1 LKATPILNVIPRPAL
16 LRRMARRLDRVF
28 IATVA
33 LPTLLAA
40 VYFGLIASDA
50 YISESRFVVRSP
62 QRMTQTGLGALL
74 SSTGFARAQD
84 DTYSVHDY
92 VLSRD
97 ALHVLDQALKV
108 REAYSSAEIDFV
120 NRFPGLDRD
129 DSFEAL
135 FEHHLGH
142 VQVDYDTASSITTLR
157 VRAFTSEAAR
167 NINDKLLQMSE
178 VLLASLNDRS
188 RRDLVEVAEGEV
200 RLAEARAKEATVA
213 LAAFRA
219 KGAVYDPAAQ
229 SALQLQ
235 SVSHLQAELVA
246 AQAQLAQVRRL
257 APSNPQVSVLA
268 ARVETLRKAVASETA
283 KVTGRESSL
292 NAKAP
297 NYDMLVMEKGFADRQ
312 LGTALAS
319 LESARSEAARKHLY
333 LERVVQPNLPDEAVE
348 PRRLRAV
355 VTVFVVGLLL
365 WGVVALVMASVREH
379 VD

>member
-1 LKATPILNVIPRPAL
+1 LKSIPILDVIRRPTL
-16 LRRMARRLDRVF
+16 LRRVARRLDRIF
-28 IATVA
+28 IFTVA

-40 VYFGLIASDA
+40 VYFGLMASDA

-62 QRMTQTGLGALL
+62 QRTTPTGLGALL
-74 SSTGFARAQD
+74 SGTGFARAQD

-97 ALHVLDQALKV
+97 ALRELDQALKI
-108 REAYSSAEIDFV
+108 RQAYAAAEIDIL
-120 NRFPGLDRD
+120 NRFPGLDWD

-135 FEHHLGH
+135 FRHYLRH

-157 VRAFTSEAAR
+157 VRAFSAQAAR
-167 NINDKLLQMSE
+167 DVNEKLLQVSE
-178 VLLASLNDRS
+178 RLLAGLNERS
-188 RRDLVEVAEGEV
+188 RRDLVEVAQREV
-200 RLAEARAKEATVA
+200 HLAETRAKDTALA

-219 KGAVYDPAAQ
+219 KGTVYDPAAQ

-235 SVSHLQAELVA
+235 SVSHLQAELIA
-246 AQAQLAQVRRL
+246 AEAQLAQVRRL
-257 APSNPQVSVLA
+257 APNNPQVSVLA
-268 ARVETLRKAVASETA
+268 ARVDVLRKSIATETA

-297 NYDMLVMEKGFADRQ
+297 NYDMLVLEKGFADRQ
-312 LGTALAS
+312 LATALTS

-355 VTVFVVGLLL
+355 ITVFVVGLLL
-365 WGVVALVMASVREH
+365 WGVVGLVVASVREH